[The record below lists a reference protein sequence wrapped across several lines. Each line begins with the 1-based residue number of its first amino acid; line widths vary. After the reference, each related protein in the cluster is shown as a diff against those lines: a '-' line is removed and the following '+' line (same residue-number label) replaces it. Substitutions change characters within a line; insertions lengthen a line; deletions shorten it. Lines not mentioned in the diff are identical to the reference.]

1 MFCFSLSLTGK
12 WFRLVGFLFLL
23 TNPGLFPLLS
33 LALVSTISTTS
44 SSSVGF
50 HSIILASDVRDKIS
64 FSIKTKQ
71 NKAMSVLSCF
81 VMQVALCYV
90 SEHAAHRICPGV
102 SAFRVLERKS
112 CRIRKWLLYCTNLRR
127 GKAYV
132 LRKSALQG
140 FTRRV

>member
-1 MFCFSLSLTGK
+1 MVSFGGVSLSSNQP
-12 WFRLVGFLFLL
+12 W
-23 TNPGLFPLLS
+23 P
-33 LALVSTISTTS
+33 VSSSFSGSCFYHLHYSAPS
-44 SSSVGF
+44 SSSFGF
-50 HSIILASDVRDKIS
+50 YSIILASDVRDKIS